1 MSLRRHE
8 RSLLTL
14 PMSAGM
20 HCDVTIGNTD
30 AVINSTVLSYL
41 ANIDS
46 RFSPLVRLVKH
57 WARAEGINDSSRGTF
72 SSYAL
77 TLMVGMWTSL
87 TCSMQPHMLLSIA
100 LFSLAPRLT
109 CRKAQ
114 LCSMLPCWVETV
126 KVLCSILSL

>member
-1 MSLRRHE
+1 MLLRRHE

-20 HCDVTIGNTD
+20 HCDFTIGNTN
-30 AVINSTVLSYL
+30 AVINSTVLSHL

-46 RFSPLVRLVKH
+46 RFSPSVRLVKH

-77 TLMVGMWTSL
+77 TLMVGMSMSV
-87 TCSMQPHMLLSIA
+87 TCFMQSHMLLSVA
-100 LFSLAPRLT
+100 LCSLAQSFDVPQGPTLQY
-109 CRKAQ
+109 AN
-114 LCSMLPCWVETV
+114 LLY
-126 KVLCSILSL
+126 